1 MSDCCVC
8 KLYMH
13 LAIQTTQADLLVIP
27 AALVLAWYTWNT
39 TELITWTTS
48 EAMKLACQSLSLVT
62 HIFIWVWTVG
72 QASTIQHSWVY
83 WQLPKAPASSK
94 CDMKASSQAH
104 AHMQP
109 WFRALVLQTFIW
121 ALGLLAAGQTS
132 TMTGTYS
139 GQFVMGGFLNLNVV
153 KWQRI
158 AITRSAAIAPTL
170 LVALAFRNQDTKL
183 DSLNEWIN
191 VLQSVQLPFA
201 LIPVR
206 LPSAQ
211 RYGCVTAITPM
222 DTCCSCRC
230 ALMQH
235 QSWPWCQ

>member
-1 MSDCCVC
+1 MCTV
-8 KLYMH
+8 
-13 LAIQTTQADLLVIP
+13 V
-27 AALVLAWYTWNT
+27 
-39 TELITWTTS
+39 
-48 EAMKLACQSLSLVT
+48 QS
-62 HIFIWVWTVG
+62 H
-72 QASTIQHSWVY
+72 
-83 WQLPKAPASSK
+83 
-94 CDMKASSQAH
+94 AH
-104 AHMQP
+104 ATVMFWKDCVYQLRNCSCLEALP
-109 WFRALVLQTFIW
+109 QSFPVACGRYELVLQTFIW

-206 LPSAQ
+206 
-211 RYGCVTAITPM
+211 
-222 DTCCSCRC
+222 CR
-230 ALMQH
+230 
-235 QSWPWCQ
+235 

>member
-1 MSDCCVC
+1 M
-8 KLYMH
+8 
-13 LAIQTTQADLLVIP
+13 
-27 AALVLAWYTWNT
+27 
-39 TELITWTTS
+39 
-48 EAMKLACQSLSLVT
+48 
-62 HIFIWVWTVG
+62 
-72 QASTIQHSWVY
+72 
-83 WQLPKAPASSK
+83 
-94 CDMKASSQAH
+94 
-104 AHMQP
+104 
-109 WFRALVLQTFIW
+109 LQTFIW

-206 LPSAQ
+206 LPSA
-211 RYGCVTAITPM
+211 PLP
-222 DTCCSCRC
+222 S
-230 ALMQH
+230 ALMPVGLP
-235 QSWPWCQ
+235 SCTLPCASDLPFVTVEALGCIEALGCFYGSMYVC

>member
-1 MSDCCVC
+1 
-8 KLYMH
+8 
-13 LAIQTTQADLLVIP
+13 
-27 AALVLAWYTWNT
+27 
-39 TELITWTTS
+39 
-48 EAMKLACQSLSLVT
+48 
-62 HIFIWVWTVG
+62 
-72 QASTIQHSWVY
+72 
-83 WQLPKAPASSK
+83 
-94 CDMKASSQAH
+94 
-104 AHMQP
+104 
-109 WFRALVLQTFIW
+109 
-121 ALGLLAAGQTS
+121 
-132 TMTGTYS
+132 MTGTYS

-235 QSWPWCQ
+235 QSWP

>member
-1 MSDCCVC
+1 M
-8 KLYMH
+8 
-13 LAIQTTQADLLVIP
+13 
-27 AALVLAWYTWNT
+27 
-39 TELITWTTS
+39 
-48 EAMKLACQSLSLVT
+48 QS
-62 HIFIWVWTVG
+62 
-72 QASTIQHSWVY
+72 
-83 WQLPKAPASSK
+83 
-94 CDMKASSQAH
+94 C
-104 AHMQP
+104 
-109 WFRALVLQTFIW
+109 LVLQTFIW

-201 LIPVR
+201 LIPVG
-206 LPSAQ
+206 LPSAPLPSALILV
-211 RYGCVTAITPM
+211 GLPFGTLLCMPTCV
-222 DTCCSCRC
+222 
-230 ALMQH
+230 
-235 QSWPWCQ
+235 

>member
-1 MSDCCVC
+1 
-8 KLYMH
+8 
-13 LAIQTTQADLLVIP
+13 
-27 AALVLAWYTWNT
+27 
-39 TELITWTTS
+39 
-48 EAMKLACQSLSLVT
+48 
-62 HIFIWVWTVG
+62 
-72 QASTIQHSWVY
+72 
-83 WQLPKAPASSK
+83 
-94 CDMKASSQAH
+94 
-104 AHMQP
+104 MQP
-109 WFRALVLQTFIW
+109 CFRALVLQTFIW

-206 LPSAQ
+206 LPSAS
-211 RYGCVTAITPM
+211 VPSAPLPL
-222 DTCCSCRC
+222 
-230 ALMQH
+230 ALM
-235 QSWPWCQ
+235 PVGLPFCTLLCMPMCV

>member
-1 MSDCCVC
+1 M
-8 KLYMH
+8 
-13 LAIQTTQADLLVIP
+13 
-27 AALVLAWYTWNT
+27 
-39 TELITWTTS
+39 
-48 EAMKLACQSLSLVT
+48 
-62 HIFIWVWTVG
+62 
-72 QASTIQHSWVY
+72 
-83 WQLPKAPASSK
+83 
-94 CDMKASSQAH
+94 
-104 AHMQP
+104 
-109 WFRALVLQTFIW
+109 LQTFIW

-201 LIPVR
+201 LISVR
-206 LPSAQ
+206 LPSALCPHASMAAFCPLLSY
-211 RYGCVTAITPM
+211 R
-222 DTCCSCRC
+222 
-230 ALMQH
+230 
-235 QSWPWCQ
+235 